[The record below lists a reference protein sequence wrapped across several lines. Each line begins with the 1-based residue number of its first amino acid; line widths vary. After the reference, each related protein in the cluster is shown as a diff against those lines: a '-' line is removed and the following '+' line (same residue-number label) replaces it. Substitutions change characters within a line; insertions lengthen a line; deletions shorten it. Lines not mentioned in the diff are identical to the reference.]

1 VSSRHT
7 RGFFGVMLAVVF
19 ALSAVIVAPAS
30 AKLSKHQKA
39 HIRHQLMRSIKK
51 NPKLIRSKS
60 FIKKASLV
68 DFTLPVT
75 IRLQQR
81 VGQNVSNGVISNDA
95 SPFGGGG
102 AINVAN
108 LDLGGS
114 LGQRTIG
121 LGGSIGAEIKF
132 HDSFDGGGLGV
143 VDLNLPSAT
152 GNITTTSV
160 PLLSNHDVSTNPMLT
175 SGLPQVDSGCGDF
188 DTAGSANGGAADPSA
203 SVPGIPDGTTDV
215 DTLGRLAPGTAASDD
230 PGLFHLGTG
239 NVSPEPNATTQ
250 DVVLRT
256 GPLNLSV
263 AAPDLAIPTTAS
275 NAVTGSPT
283 YVGKSGGQADLFGN
297 LPGKNTKVDVTVSL
311 STAINS
317 ILREVNGNF
326 PAPAGGGG
334 TGEENGNISA
344 YFNCRQA
351 WSGEVQNLIQTK
363 LTGDLKI
370 SPAITADGKLRIA
383 RVKLSSPTS
392 SRVSL
397 AACLVPYALFAAGN
411 PLTGDTAYPGVG
423 NYGPSLANNDPTLFD
438 PTAAILPYITSP
450 APTSIKCDQ
459 HGTPLDRAPFNVGH
473 INADPAG
480 NDAPGG
486 VTDGSQVN
494 VAGDIS
500 VTNLTAEVL
509 IGAGQ

>member
-1 VSSRHT
+1 
-7 RGFFGVMLAVVF
+7 VF

-81 VGQNVSNGVISNDA
+81 KGQNVSDGVVSNDA
-95 SPFGGGG
+95 SPFNYPN

-143 VDLNLPSAT
+143 VDLNLPAAT
-152 GNITTTSV
+152 GSITTTSV
-160 PLLSNHDVSTNPMLT
+160 PLLSNHDVSTQPMLT
-175 SGLPQVDSGCGDF
+175 SGLPQYNSGCSDF
-188 DTAGSANGGAADPSA
+188 DTAGSANGGAAALS
-203 SVPGIPDGTTDV
+203 SGLSGTLGIPDGTTDV
-215 DTLGRLAPGTAASDD
+215 DTLGRLATASALSDD

-239 NVSPEPNATTQ
+239 GVSPEPNATTQ

-256 GPLNLSV
+256 GPLSLGV
-263 AAPDLAIPTTAS
+263 AAPDATIPTTAS
-275 NAVTGSPT
+275 NTTTGSPT

-334 TGEENGNISA
+334 LGEENGNVSA

-397 AACLVPYALFAAGN
+397 AACLVPYALFASGN
-411 PLTGDTAYPGVG
+411 PGVG
-423 NYGPSLANNDPTLFD
+423 DTSFPGFPSYGPSLPGADPTLFD
-438 PTAAILPYITSP
+438 PTQSIVPYATAP
-450 APTSIKCDQ
+450 APTNVKCDQ

-473 INADPAG
+473 INPDPAG
-480 NDAPGG
+480 NDTPGG